1 MKYLKNYKSYLESN
15 QFGIDINE
23 SLGMFYDN
31 ILKSVGSEEV
41 NMYDTFKIDEERF
54 SDMDL
59 SELSDNV
66 DFINSL
72 TKINL
77 KKSNLENTEDFETFI
92 NKPCRFMMIY
102 DIEANEL
109 ENPQYLLIESW
120 NDAIKKWQ
128 EPKLY
133 KINGDIKLFYDK
145 ISSKVIEIEHNG
157 NNYIYQSS
165 NKNEWI
171 LQNKSEDDMFKS
183 YFRKDELE
191 EFIKSNNLSIN
202 VK

>member
-1 MKYLKNYKSYLESN
+1 MKYIKNYKSYLESN

-59 SELSDNV
+59 SEISDNV

-102 DIEANEL
+102 DIEANE
-109 ENPQYLLIESW
+109 IGR
-120 NDAIKKWQ
+120 AH
-128 EPKLY
+128 
-133 KINGDIKLFYDK
+133 
-145 ISSKVIEIEHNG
+145 V
-157 NNYIYQSS
+157 
-165 NKNEWI
+165 
-171 LQNKSEDDMFKS
+171 
-183 YFRKDELE
+183 
-191 EFIKSNNLSIN
+191 
-202 VK
+202 